1 VTASADFKWTN
12 ADPISNGGAFSGI
25 SCSPS
30 GFCAAVNGNGDVVTS
45 PDPAGGPSTWT
56 TTGIASDTG
65 LDSVSCPTAQF
76 CAATDGFSG
85 DILVSSDPGGGPG
98 AWQSFTVPTGPD
110 GGVLSA
116 VDCASSS
123 FCVAVDGGD
132 VVTSTDPTGGQSAW
146 VLTDVAPGNTLNDVS
161 CVGNSLCVAVGS
173 VLSTSTDP
181 TGGTSAWR
189 TSTAVAGDAV
199 SCPAKTLCVL
209 TGDNGDVHVS
219 TDPTGGPAAYSEVY
233 IDSLHP
239 LQPSQSVSCVGGVCV
254 VVGASG
260 DAITTLDP
268 TGHASDWEAKTIDA
282 VSGLVGVSCV
292 SSDLCVAVDG
302 SGDALVGSR

>member
-1 VTASADFKWTN
+1 
-12 ADPISNGGAFSGI
+12 
-25 SCSPS
+25 
-30 GFCAAVNGNGDVVTS
+30 
-45 PDPAGGPSTWT
+45 
-56 TTGIASDTG
+56 
-65 LDSVSCPTAQF
+65 
-76 CAATDGFSG
+76 
-85 DILVSSDPGGGPG
+85 
-98 AWQSFTVPTGPD
+98 
-110 GGVLSA
+110 
-116 VDCASSS
+116 
-123 FCVAVDGGD
+123 
-132 VVTSTDPTGGQSAW
+132 
-146 VLTDVAPGNTLNDVS
+146 
-161 CVGNSLCVAVGS
+161 VAVGS